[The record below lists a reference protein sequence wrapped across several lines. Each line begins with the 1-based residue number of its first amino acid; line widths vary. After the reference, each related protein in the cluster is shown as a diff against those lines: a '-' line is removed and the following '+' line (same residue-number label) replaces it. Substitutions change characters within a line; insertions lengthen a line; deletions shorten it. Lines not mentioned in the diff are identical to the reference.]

1 MKLKTLLL
9 ATLLIITSLAAAA
22 IPINLGNANPANPIR
37 LPSTFTLTPLQ
48 PNLNVNYLASSHA
61 FYSNDGSCRY
71 EVKTTLRAY
80 QISAQDSSYLEST
93 LNYSTPLQRDTCLSA
108 LLTAIR
114 TGAKPNGGAHNECR
128 FDYRSHNQIAFTTF
142 PANTDVCSGA
152 FNGRNLTVEPM
163 PRQPQAN
170 VLPANSQETIKA
182 KLTVLYP
189 YVTLVNPPGCFA
201 AISSNGVIKYV
212 NATTGAACQSAVT
225 TTDALNAL
233 QRDGVSVTLGPVLG
247 CFIIGS
253 GQNAVEIG
261 NCNIVTNDV
270 SPFGPSID
278 KIKMNVSQTNIS
290 IYFGTDMPTNYTLQ
304 VREANLAG
312 IGSLVQTLDS
322 SAQSYTHDVLIENLK
337 PNQMYQLVINACTD
351 VEATK
356 SCVTRQITTTTLQI
370 GDSPDGFPVF
380 GDLVIKPVLNEIL
393 VSWNTNTP
401 TNYSILVVNSSEDVV
416 KEESSSTYSQRRA
429 VNVRGLSFGTTYTV
443 YVTVCTQAGRCT
455 TEQRQVS
462 TINRNLNVPPIQL
475 VRFSNVQLITSNTSA
490 VISWDTN
497 FNTNTTL
504 LAFNYSNEDLTHY
517 LVDIRFVQNHT
528 FTLSNLKAG
537 AKYKFGVKACTANNT
552 CVTMTRAFTASVDGN
567 QSVENPYINFSI
579 LPNQTTEQEIPPS
592 SNGGSSSDTVSSSS
606 HGRGRSIFL
615 KYGCEFEFN
624 AQGTLGNCTNTT
636 AANVTNQSTPITGLV
651 VAKAVNTS
659 SNQTTDAADLQP
671 KGETE
676 NNSLI
681 DLAIAALILLL
692 IALVI
697 ISTAAYILYKQKK
710 DSDAVQT
717 ASVPVAQD
725 AASVEQPAPAAD
737 KLASIKEEVH
747 EPAPE
752 AATKAKK

>member
-9 ATLLIITSLAAAA
+9 VTLLIITSLAAAV
-22 IPINLGNANPANPIR
+22 IPINLGNANPASAIK
-37 LPSTFTLTPLQ
+37 LPSTFTLTPPQ
-48 PNLNVNYLASSHA
+48 PNLNINYLASSHA

-71 EVKTTLRAY
+71 EVKTTLSPY
-80 QISAQDSSYLEST
+80 QISAADGSYLEST
-93 LNYSTPLQRDTCLSA
+93 MNYSTPLQRDTCLSA

-163 PRQPQAN
+163 PRQAQAN

-182 KLTVLYP
+182 KLTALYP

-212 NATTGAACQSAVT
+212 NATTGAACQSIVT
-225 TTDALNAL
+225 TADALNAL

-253 GQNAVEIG
+253 RQNAVEIG
-261 NCNIVTNDV
+261 NCNPVTNDAL
-270 SPFGPSID
+270 PFGPSID

-290 IYFGTDMPTNYTLQ
+290 IYFGTNMPTNYTLQ
-304 VREANLAG
+304 VRKANLAG
-312 IGSLVQTLDS
+312 IGLLVQTLES
-322 SAQSYTHDVLIENLK
+322 TVQSYAHDVLIENLDA
-337 PNQMYQLVINACTD
+337 NQMYQLSINACTD
-351 VEATK
+351 IEATK
-356 SCVTRQITTTTLQI
+356 SCVERQITTTTLQM
-370 GDSPDGFPVF
+370 GESPDGLPVF
-380 GDLVIKPVLNEIL
+380 SDLVIKPMLNDIL

-401 TNYSILVVNSSEDVV
+401 TNYTILVVNSSEDVV
-416 KEESSSTYSQRRA
+416 KEQSSNTYSQRRT
-429 VNVRGLSFGTTYTV
+429 VNIRGLSFGTNYTV
-443 YVTVCTQAGRCT
+443 YVTACTQAGRCS

-462 TINRNLNVPPIQL
+462 TISRSLNVPPIQL
-475 VRFSNVQLITSNTSA
+475 VRFSNVQLLTSNTSA

-528 FTLSNLKAG
+528 FTLSNLKPG

-552 CVTMTRAFTASVDGN
+552 CVTLTRAFTASEDGN
-567 QSVENPYINFSI
+567 QSVENPYINFTI
-579 LPNQTTEQEIPPS
+579 LPNQTSEQEIPPS
-592 SNGGSSSDTVSSSS
+592 NSGGSSNDPISKSSG
-606 HGRGRSIFL
+606 GRGRTIFL

-636 AANVTNQSTPITGLV
+636 TTNATNQSAPITGLV
-651 VAKAVNTS
+651 VANAVNAS
-659 SNQTTDAADLQP
+659 SNQTENAAELQP

-710 DSDAVQT
+710 DSDAAQVASTPVTQAT
-717 ASVPVAQD
+717 ATA
-725 AASVEQPAPAAD
+725 EQPAPAAD

-752 AATKAKK
+752 ATSKTKK